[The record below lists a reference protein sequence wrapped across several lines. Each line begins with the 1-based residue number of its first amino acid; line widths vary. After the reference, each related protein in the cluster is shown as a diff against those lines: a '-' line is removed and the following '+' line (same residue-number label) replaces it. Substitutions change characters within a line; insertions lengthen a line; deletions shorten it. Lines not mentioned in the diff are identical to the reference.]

1 MKYQLYREQRLNCSL
16 EKAWNFFSSPKNLST
31 ITPADMGF
39 VVVSSNE
46 NEPIYEGML
55 IEYKVSPLLK
65 IRLKWITKITHVDF
79 EKSFTDFQEK
89 GPYKLWNHFHE
100 FVAVEGGVLMK
111 DTVTYEL
118 PFGFLGTIAHGLFVC
133 KKLESIF
140 NYRYNVLEKMFNN

>member
-79 EKSFTDFQEK
+79 EKALLTFK
-89 GPYKLWNHFHE
+89 K
-100 FVAVEGGVLMK
+100 K
-111 DTVTYEL
+111 DLINY
-118 PFGFLGTIAHGLFVC
+118 GI
-133 KKLESIF
+133 IF
-140 NYRYNVLEKMFNN
+140 MNL